1 MMRCLLLTL
10 PIVQIFAS
18 RFIVTPKIYY
28 TIQLLLNSQAR
39 IHNDYL
45 ISEMLSLKHFLPY
58 LVICLLLVYVESD
71 DSTEDV
77 TKDHVSKYL
86 TNNKILGEGLAPE
99 KCSEKVKDSFLPRA
113 RDAFASHLALILFL
127 SSASLGADMGVILL
141 LNEAIF

>member
-1 MMRCLLLTL
+1 
-10 PIVQIFAS
+10 
-18 RFIVTPKIYY
+18 
-28 TIQLLLNSQAR
+28 
-39 IHNDYL
+39 
-45 ISEMLSLKHFLPY
+45 MLSLKHFLPY

-99 KCSEKVKDSFLPRA
+99 KCSEKVKERMTRKDSFLPRA

-127 SSASLGADMGVILL
+127 SSASLGVDMGVIFL

>member
-1 MMRCLLLTL
+1 
-10 PIVQIFAS
+10 
-18 RFIVTPKIYY
+18 
-28 TIQLLLNSQAR
+28 
-39 IHNDYL
+39 
-45 ISEMLSLKHFLPY
+45 MLSLKHFLLY
-58 LVICLLLVYVESD
+58 LVLCLLLVSVDSD
-71 DSTEDV
+71 DSTEYV

-113 RDAFASHLALILFL
+113 RDAFESHLALTLFL